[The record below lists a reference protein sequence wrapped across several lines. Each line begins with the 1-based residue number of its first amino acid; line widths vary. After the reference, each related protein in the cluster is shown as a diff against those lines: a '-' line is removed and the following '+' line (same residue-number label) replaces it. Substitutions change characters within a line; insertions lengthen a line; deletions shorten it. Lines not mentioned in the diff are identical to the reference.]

1 MNLRARPFPIA
12 NGLATGGGVAVPSLT
27 MPVHQAT
34 LSIRT
39 SGQGMREITDLVARE
54 VQRSGS
60 ARGVVS
66 VFCQHT
72 SCSLV
77 IMENADPSARRD
89 LEAWLNRLVPEDD
102 PHFEHTLEGPDDM
115 PSHIKMA
122 LTRTSES
129 VPFADGQ
136 LLLGTWQGIFLWE
149 HRRAPH
155 SRHVIVTVIE

>member
-1 MNLRARPFPIA
+1 MA
-12 NGLATGGGVAVPSLT
+12 
-27 MPVHQAT
+27 VHQTT

-39 SGQGMREITDLVARE
+39 RGPGTHEITDAVAGALR
-54 VQRSGS
+54 QSGMV
-60 ARGVVS
+60 AGVAT

-77 IMENADPSARRD
+77 LMENADPSARSD
-89 LEAWLNRLVPEDD
+89 LEAWLDRLVPADD
-102 PHFEHTLEGPDDM
+102 PHFTHTLEGADDM

-122 LTRTSES
+122 LTRSSETI
-129 VPFADGQ
+129 PFAGGR

-155 SRHVIVTVIE
+155 TRSLVLTLVS